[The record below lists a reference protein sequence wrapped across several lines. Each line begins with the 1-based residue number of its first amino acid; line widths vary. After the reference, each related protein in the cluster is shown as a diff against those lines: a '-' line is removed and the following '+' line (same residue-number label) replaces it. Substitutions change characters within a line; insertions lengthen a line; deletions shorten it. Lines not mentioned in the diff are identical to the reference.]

1 MSRLGKAS
9 PLPSGRVIQIPVS
22 ALPTPRQPR
31 AGEPESTVSR
41 VGAQIRALR
50 TAASLSGLGLAQ
62 ASGVSRSM
70 LSRIERGLVSP
81 SVDTL
86 ERIARGLGVPVAR
99 FFADQAERMDFSLV
113 RRGQGMPVDRLGA
126 VAGYHYELLGHLL
139 SGQMFVEPYLVRLEP
154 EAPPYAN
161 FQHPGL
167 KFIHLLS
174 GQVQYRYGPRVMEL
188 SAGDSMLFDAS
199 ALHGVEA
206 VVVRPVSYLSIVFT
220 LRA

>member
-1 MSRLGKAS
+1 M
-9 PLPSGRVIQIPVS
+9 
-22 ALPTPRQPR
+22 
-31 AGEPESTVSR
+31 
-41 VGAQIRALR
+41 RALR
-50 TAASLSGLGLAQ
+50 TAMTMSGLGLAQ

-139 SGQMFVEPYLVRLEP
+139 SGQMFVEPYLVRLDTD
-154 EAPPYAN
+154 APAYAN

-167 KFIHLLS
+167 KFIHLLN
-174 GQVQYRYGPRVMEL
+174 GRVKYRYGPRVMDLEE
-188 SAGDSMLFDAS
+188 GDSLLFDAS

-206 VVVRPVSYLSIVFT
+206 IEARPVAYLSIVFT
-220 LRA
+220 LRP

>member
-1 MSRLGKAS
+1 MSRLRKAS
-9 PLPSGRVIQIPVS
+9 PLPTGRVIPLPAS
-22 ALPTPRQPR
+22 ALPTPRQPQ
-31 AGEPESTVSR
+31 AGEPDSAVSR

-50 TAASLSGLGLAQ
+50 TAMTMSGLGLAH

-139 SGQMFVEPYLVRLEP
+139 SGQMFVEPYLVRLDTD
-154 EAPPYAN
+154 APAYAN

-174 GQVQYRYGPRVMEL
+174 GRVKYRYGPRVMDLEE
-188 SAGDSMLFDAS
+188 GDSLLFDAS

-206 VVVRPVSYLSIVFT
+206 IEARPVAYLSIVFT
-220 LRA
+220 LRP

>member
-1 MSRLGKAS
+1 MSRPPKAS
-9 PLPSGRVIQIPVS
+9 PLPTGRVIPIPVS
-22 ALPTPRQPR
+22 ALPLPRPPK
-31 AGEPESTVSR
+31 AGEPTSTVFR

-50 TAASLSGLGLAQ
+50 SAASLSGLGLAQ
-62 ASGVSRSM
+62 ASGVSRS
-70 LSRIERGLVSP
+70 LISRIERGLVSP

-86 ERIARGLGVPVAR
+86 ERIAHGLGVPVAR

-113 RRGQGMPVDRLGA
+113 RRGQGMRVDRLGA
-126 VAGYHYELLGHLL
+126 VAGYRYELLGHLL
-139 SGQMFVEPYLVRLEP
+139 SGQMFVEPYLVQLDS
-154 EAPPYAN
+154 EAAPYAS

-174 GQVQYRYGPRVMEL
+174 GRIQYRYGPRVMDL
-188 SAGDSMLFDAS
+188 NAGDSLLFDAS

-206 VVVRPVSYLSIVFT
+206 VLERPVSYLSIVFT